1 MVRAHP
7 SYCVDSAFLLVISLT
22 SLHRVYGAADPN
34 SGTAALIETAR
45 GFGQL
50 LKKGWR
56 PKRSIYL
63 LSWSGEEYGLLGST
77 GWAELHADM
86 IGRAVAYLNVDVCV
100 SGDNLSV
107 SASPSLATVWRGVLA
122 DLHRTEH
129 GIKFHN
135 APLGEIRDA
144 NTDWILNQPEIGVL
158 GSGSDFTVF
167 LDHLGIPSLDF
178 SFKKHTTYGQYHS
191 IYDSF
196 AWIDA
201 YGGVEGHASSSFDI
215 MEFAAKVWGLLAL
228 RLADAVILPLDHL
241 AQGEAL
247 LHYVD
252 AIEKQQTGIE
262 LKALYNAVSLYQEA
276 AAKTQ
281 VACQS
286 GDQQHHRVCN
296 EKLGLTERH
305 FLSDGLP
312 NRPWFKHI
320 LQAPGIY
327 LGYAAESFPGIQQAL
342 DDGNAELATQQ
353 VQVAVERMTSAAS
366 FLRLDAT
373 GAE

>member
-1 MVRAHP
+1 M
-7 SYCVDSAFLLVISLT
+7 L
-22 SLHRVYGAADPN
+22 
-34 SGTAALIETAR
+34 
-45 GFGQL
+45 
-50 LKKGWR
+50 
-56 PKRSIYL
+56 
-63 LSWSGEEYGLLGST
+63 
-77 GWAELHADM
+77 
-86 IGRAVAYLNVDVCV
+86 GRAVAYLNVDICV

-107 SASPSLATVWRGVLA
+107 STSPSLATLWRGVLR
-122 DLHRTEH
+122 DLNGTEH
-129 GIKFHN
+129 GTKFSN
-135 APLGEIRDA
+135 APWGEIRDA

-178 SFKKHTTYGQYHS
+178 SFEKHTTYGQYHS

-201 YGGVEGHASSSFDI
+201 YGGIEGQVSSSFHI
-215 MEFAAKVWGLLAL
+215 IEFAAKVWGLLAL
-228 RLADAVILPLDHL
+228 RLADTAVLPLDHL

-252 AIEKQQTGIE
+252 AIEKQQTGLE
-262 LKALYNAVSLYQEA
+262 LKELFNAVSLYQEA

-286 GDQQHHRVCN
+286 GNEQHDRLCN

-305 FLSDGLP
+305 FLSTEGLP
-312 NRPWFKHI
+312 QRPWFKHI
-320 LQAPGIY
+320 LQAPGMY

-342 DDGNAELATQQ
+342 DEGNTELAEEQ
-353 VQVAVERMTSAAS
+353 VQVAVERVASAAS
-366 FLRLDAT
+366 FLRLGDT
-373 GAE
+373 NREE